1 MKSELKPYVVP
12 SIRIIPVRME
22 DSLLTVST
30 EPIPDVPLDPEFE

>member
-1 MKSELKPYVVP
+1 MNNELKPYMSP
-12 SIRIIPVRME
+12 SIRIVPVRME